1 MTTSPAPSPAPSRF
15 AKARDRFHALPKDI
29 REYLIVFALLMA
41 LLLLTVLAALPDFG
55 SSINLSIALTIAII
69 KAILVV
75 LYFMHV
81 RQASQVTWVFAGAA
95 FLWLGIMIALTM
107 TDYATR
113 NHTPNVIKDV
123 PAAQLAQPDAS
134 MTQR

>member
-1 MTTSPAPSPAPSRF
+1 MTTSPPPSPAPSSF
-15 AKARDRFHALPKDI
+15 AKARARFGALPKDV

-55 SSINLSIALTIAII
+55 STINLSIALTIAII

-81 RQASQVTWVFAGAA
+81 KQASQVTWVFAGSA

-113 NHTPNVIKDV
+113 EAILIV
-123 PAAQLAQPDAS
+123 PGH
-134 MTQR
+134 